1 MFVVLIEIQEL
12 LDEILDEEINGIEDD
27 DDLKKEK
34 FVKLICY
41 FEIFHGYP
49 LAIIALVF
57 FVGLDF
63 LR

>member
-41 FEIFHGYP
+41 FEIFHGYL
-49 LAIIALVF
+49 LAIIARVF
-57 FVGLDF
+57 L
-63 LR
+63 

>member
-34 FVKLICY
+34 FVKFICY
-41 FEIFHGYP
+41 FEIFHGCL
-49 LAIIALVF
+49 LAIIARVF
-57 FVGLDF
+57 L
-63 LR
+63 

>member
-34 FVKLICY
+34 FVKLIFY
-41 FEIFHGYP
+41 FEIFHGCL
-49 LAIIALVF
+49 LAIIARVF
-57 FVGLDF
+57 L
-63 LR
+63 

>member
-27 DDLKKEK
+27 DLKKEK

-41 FEIFHGYP
+41 FDIFHVYH
-49 LAIIALVF
+49 LAIIARVF
-57 FVGLDF
+57 L
-63 LR
+63 

>member
-41 FEIFHGYP
+41 FEIFHGYI
-49 LAIIALVF
+49 LAIIARVF
-57 FVGLDF
+57 L
-63 LR
+63 

>member
-27 DDLKKEK
+27 DDDLKKEK

-41 FEIFHGYP
+41 FDIFHGYH
-49 LAIIALVF
+49 LAIIARVF
-57 FVGLDF
+57 L
-63 LR
+63 